1 MICNASHHR
10 AARSFHTAWTPPR
23 YPNSLFLLGG
33 GQSTA
38 DLSVEVLPSDTL
50 GRLLVVFDSRHSDFP
65 AQMLAL
71 FWNMEDMELVGS
83 QMEKLLS

>member
-1 MICNASHHR
+1 MIGNASDHR
-10 AARSFHTAWTPPR
+10 VARSFHTAWIPPA
-23 YPNSLFLLGG
+23 YPNSLVLLGG

>member
-1 MICNASHHR
+1 M
-10 AARSFHTAWTPPR
+10 ARSFHTAWTPPAH
-23 YPNSLFLLGG
+23 PNSLVLLGG

-38 DLSVEVLPSDTL
+38 DLSVEVLPSDTF
-50 GRLLVVFDSRHSDFP
+50 GRFLVTFDSRNSDFP
-65 AQMLAL
+65 AQMPPL

>member
-1 MICNASHHR
+1 M
-10 AARSFHTAWTPPR
+10 ARSFHTAWTPPA

-50 GRLLVVFDSRHSDFP
+50 GKCKVSFDSRNSDFP
-65 AQMLAL
+65 AQILAL
-71 FWNMEDMELVGS
+71 FWNMEDTELVGS

>member
-1 MICNASHHR
+1 MIYNASGR
-10 AARSFHTAWTPPR
+10 RVARSFHTAWTPPA